1 MINLRNDKVKV
12 CETCKKVCGDDYVFM
27 SAPTNSRIVCLCSK
41 DANKLA
47 ETCKKFGIMFSI
59 Y

>member
-12 CETCKKVCGDDYVFM
+12 CETCKKNCEDDFVFM
-27 SAPTNSRIVCLCSK
+27 SAPTGSKIVCLCSEHAK
-41 DANKLA
+41 QLA
-47 ETCKKFGIMFSI
+47 ETCKKFNIPVSI